1 MSEILET
8 LMLICFGLSWPI
20 SVVKAYNA
28 RTAKGKS
35 IIFVIAIIA
44 GYICGIG
51 SKIFAGSINYVLG
64 LYILNL
70 IMVSA
75 DLVLYFRNRALDK
88 EREEEREVVRNE
100 RIRTSSRQIYAVK

>member
-20 SVVKAYNA
+20 SVIKAYNA

-35 IIFVIAIIA
+35 IVFVVAIIA

-51 SKIFAGSINYVLG
+51 SKVLAGSINYVFG

-75 DLVLYFRNRALDK
+75 DLILYFRNRALDR

-100 RIRTSSRQIYAVK
+100 RIRTSRQIYAVK

>member
-20 SVVKAYNA
+20 SVIKAYNA

-35 IIFVIAIIA
+35 IVFVIAIIA

-51 SKIFAGSINYVLG
+51 SKIMEGNINYVFA

-70 IMVSA
+70 VMVSA
-75 DLVLYFRNRALDK
+75 DLFLYFRNRALDR